1 MTAETIVRCLLAVRL
16 RGTVGDSPEVEK
28 TMESLMM
35 ERTFQARL
43 LEDNASVRGMLQK
56 VQSLVAWGEID
67 PGVLAALLVK
77 RAERDGAGRLDE
89 EFLRSKLGITGF
101 ETLAKS
107 LVAGE
112 LGLAELWRAGVKRRF
127 RLRPPKGGFKRSTRR
142 AFSDGG
148 ETGYRGSE
156 INSLVRRMI

>member
-16 RGTVGDSPEVEK
+16 RGTVGDRPEVER

-43 LEDNASVRGMLQK
+43 LEDNASVRGMLRK
-56 VQSLVAWGEID
+56 AQSLVAWGEVD
-67 PGVLAALLVK
+67 SGVLAALLVK
-77 RAERDGAGRLDE
+77 RAERDGAGKVDE
-89 EFLRSKLGITGF
+89 EFVRAQLGINGF
-101 ETLAKS
+101 DSLAKS

-127 RLRPPKGGFKRSTRR
+127 RLHPPKGGFKRSTRR

>member
-16 RGTVGDSPEVEK
+16 RGTVGDRPEVER

-35 ERTFQARL
+35 EKTFQARL
-43 LEDNASVRGMLQK
+43 LEDNASVRGMLRK
-56 VQSLVAWGEID
+56 AQSLVAWGEID

-77 RAERDGAGRLDE
+77 RGERDGAGRLDE
-89 EFLRSKLGITGF
+89 EFLTSKLGITGF

-127 RLRPPKGGFKRSTRR
+127 RLHPPKGGFKRSTRR

>member
-16 RGTVGDSPEVEK
+16 RGTVGDSPDVER
-28 TMESLMM
+28 TMESLML

-43 LEDNASVRGMLQK
+43 LEDNASVKGMLRK
-56 VQSLVAWGEID
+56 AQSLVAWGEVD
-67 PGVLAALLVK
+67 SGVLAVLLVK
-77 RAERDGAGRLDE
+77 RAERDGAGRVDE
-89 EFLRSKLGITGF
+89 EFVRVQLGVNGF
-101 ETLAKS
+101 DSLAKS

-112 LGLAELWRAGVKRRF
+112 LGLRELWRAGVKRRF
-127 RLRPPKGGFKRSTRR
+127 RLHPPKGGFKRSTRR

-148 ETGYRGSE
+148 ETGYRGTE

>member
-1 MTAETIVRCLLAVRL
+1 M
-16 RGTVGDSPEVEK
+16 GDRPEVER

-43 LEDNASVRGMLQK
+43 LEDNASVRGMLRK
-56 VQSLVAWGEID
+56 AQSLVAWGEID

-127 RLRPPKGGFKRSTRR
+127 RLHPPKGGFKRSTRR